1 MDHLTGGDPHNLD
14 LDSLNSLKI
23 DPHRVSR
30 LQEKYSICDSLEDE
44 YESIKRKILELQ
56 VKWRALEYLEE

>member
-14 LDSLNSLKI
+14 SLKI

-30 LQEKYSICDSLEDE
+30 LQEKYSISDSLEVE
-44 YESIKRKILELQ
+44 YEDIKRKILELQ
-56 VKWRALEYLEE
+56 VKWQALTLLEEP

>member
-14 LDSLNSLKI
+14 LASLKI

-30 LQEKYSICDSLEDE
+30 LQEKYSISDSLDDE
-44 YESIKRKILELQ
+44 YEVIKKQILELQ
-56 VKWRALEYLEE
+56 VKWQALALLEE